1 MGLGGISIWQL
12 LIILVIVLLL
22 FGTKRLRNL
31 GGDLGGAIKGFKKA
45 MTDEDKKDE
54 DMKKVEDDND
64 SENANEANV
73 SGTNTNK
80 TTSEKVNAKENSK

>member
-22 FGTKRLRNL
+22 FGTKRLRGL

-45 MTDEDKKDE
+45 MTDEEKKAE
-54 DMKKVEDDND
+54 EEAKKVEAED
-64 SENANEANV
+64 SSIAETTQTESPEKTEN
-73 SGTNTNK
+73 K
-80 TTSEKVNAKENSK
+80 